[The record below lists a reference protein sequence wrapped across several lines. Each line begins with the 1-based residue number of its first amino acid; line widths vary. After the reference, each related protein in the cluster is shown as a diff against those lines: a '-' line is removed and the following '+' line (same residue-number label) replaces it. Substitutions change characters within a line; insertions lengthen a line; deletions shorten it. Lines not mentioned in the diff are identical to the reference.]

1 MSCSQFSLLCISEV
15 EKEYMYGLLKTPST
29 VDSSVFCLLQDDKI
43 ETEEQSYQVSQTA
56 IKDKSMLST
65 QAQKLCENI
74 DAHWMTPTC
83 GADSKERKCSQYLCL
98 SIQFHINS
106 TV

>member
-1 MSCSQFSLLCISEV
+1 V
-15 EKEYMYGLLKTPST
+15 
-29 VDSSVFCLLQDDKI
+29 SVFCFLQDGKI

-74 DAHWMTPTC
+74 DAYWMTPTC
-83 GADSKERKCSQYLCL
+83 GADSKERKCSQCHYFCTISL
-98 SIQFHINS
+98 QFYSAFLHLLRTIEFYCVS
-106 TV
+106 AIVYQ